1 MRYEL
6 TESEKPAATPVDLLT
21 PDSCAMLAHVGLFFL
36 WEVAW
41 STEPENT
48 FDLIVEIMAKEDQLA
63 GNV

>member
-1 MRYEL
+1 MRSEL
-6 TESEKPAATPVDLLT
+6 QRLEKPAAMPVDLLT